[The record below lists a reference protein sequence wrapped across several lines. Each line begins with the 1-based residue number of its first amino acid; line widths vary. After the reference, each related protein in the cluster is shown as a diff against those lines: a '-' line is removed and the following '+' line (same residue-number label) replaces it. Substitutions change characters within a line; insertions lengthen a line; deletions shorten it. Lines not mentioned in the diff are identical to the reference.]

1 MVSGSA
7 GGLINPF
14 TARKIFRLS
23 RLPPKAGKQKKEKIM
38 NIMKKYGKQI
48 AVMGAAPLAFAT
60 QVWAEVP
67 QTVKDDIASAKTD
80 AVTVAGLILGV
91 SVAIFGVMILMRFF
105 R

>member
-1 MVSGSA
+1 M
-7 GGLINPF
+7 
-14 TARKIFRLS
+14 KM
-23 RLPPKAGKQKKEKIM
+23 M
-38 NIMKKYGKQI
+38 NIKKKYGKQI

-67 QTVKDDIASAKTD
+67 QTVKDDIATAKTD

>member
-1 MVSGSA
+1 
-7 GGLINPF
+7 
-14 TARKIFRLS
+14 
-23 RLPPKAGKQKKEKIM
+23 M

-48 AVMGAAPLAFAT
+48 AVMGAVPLAFAT

-67 QTVKDDIASAKTD
+67 ESVKNDIATAKVD

>member
-67 QTVKDDIASAKTD
+67 QTVKDDIATAKTD

>member
-1 MVSGSA
+1 LRL
-7 GGLINPF
+7 GGRSDQSLHSPQNF
-14 TARKIFRLS
+14 QA
-23 RLPPKAGKQKKEKIM
+23 LPPASESGKTKKEKLM

-67 QTVKDDIASAKTD
+67 ESVKTDIATAKTD

>member
-1 MVSGSA
+1 
-7 GGLINPF
+7 
-14 TARKIFRLS
+14 
-23 RLPPKAGKQKKEKIM
+23 M

-48 AVMGAAPLAFAT
+48 AVMGAVPLAFAT

-67 QTVKDDIASAKTD
+67 QSIKDDIVTAKTD

-91 SVAIFGVMILMRFF
+91 SVAIFGVMILQRFF

>member
-1 MVSGSA
+1 
-7 GGLINPF
+7 
-14 TARKIFRLS
+14 
-23 RLPPKAGKQKKEKIM
+23 
-38 NIMKKYGKQI
+38 
-48 AVMGAAPLAFAT
+48 MGAAPLAFAT

-67 QTVKDDIASAKTD
+67 ESVKTDIASAKTD

>member
-1 MVSGSA
+1 
-7 GGLINPF
+7 
-14 TARKIFRLS
+14 
-23 RLPPKAGKQKKEKIM
+23 M

-48 AVMGAAPLAFAT
+48 AVMGAAPLAFVT
-60 QVWAEVP
+60 QVWADVP
-67 QTVKDDIASAKTD
+67 QSIKDDIGTAKTD

>member
-1 MVSGSA
+1 
-7 GGLINPF
+7 
-14 TARKIFRLS
+14 
-23 RLPPKAGKQKKEKIM
+23 
-38 NIMKKYGKQI
+38 
-48 AVMGAAPLAFAT
+48 MGAAPLAFAT

>member
-1 MVSGSA
+1 M
-7 GGLINPF
+7 
-14 TARKIFRLS
+14 KM
-23 RLPPKAGKQKKEKIM
+23 M
-38 NIMKKYGKQI
+38 NITKKYGKKI

-67 QTVKDDIASAKTD
+67 QTVKDDIATAKTD

>member
-1 MVSGSA
+1 
-7 GGLINPF
+7 
-14 TARKIFRLS
+14 
-23 RLPPKAGKQKKEKIM
+23 M

-67 QTVKDDIASAKTD
+67 QTIKDDIGTAKTD

-91 SVAIFGVMILMRFF
+91 SVAIFGVMILVRFF